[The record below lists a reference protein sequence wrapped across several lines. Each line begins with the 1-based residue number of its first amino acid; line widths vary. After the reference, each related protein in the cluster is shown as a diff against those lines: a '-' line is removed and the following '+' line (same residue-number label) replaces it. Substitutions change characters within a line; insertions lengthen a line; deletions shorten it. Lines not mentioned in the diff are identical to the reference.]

1 MIDTPGLDL
10 SLGEDQVA
18 AKEGENERNV
28 KGLLN
33 IVEERFEYTLREE
46 RKVRRRVGAE
56 EGLVHLGKWDHSPEG
71 AEQRKG

>member
-1 MIDTPGLDL
+1 M
-10 SLGEDQVA
+10 A

-33 IVEERFEYTLREE
+33 IVEDRFEYTLREE

-56 EGLVHLGKWDHSPEG
+56 EGLVHLGKCDHSPED